1 MFHQTIVFAAP
12 MVLHFRFESIVDY
25 LMDFSCIL
33 LFVVVD
39 HDVVSCFQHVVPAV
53 VALLIYVRATMP
65 KAFHPL
71 SLLVANWQ
79 SPISQSAGTRHMGQI
94 PQPARLWAFY
104 LNSNLLPA
112 LCCFDMIYT

>member
-1 MFHQTIVFAAP
+1 MFHQKTVFAAP
-12 MVLHFRFESIVDY
+12 MVLHLQFESIVDY
-25 LMDFSCIL
+25 LMDFSCFL

-53 VALLIYVRATMP
+53 VALLIYVRATVP

-71 SLLVANWQ
+71 SPLVANWP
-79 SPISQSAGTRHMGQI
+79 SPVSRSAGTRHMEQI

-112 LCCFDMIYT
+112 LCSFDMIYT